1 MVKNIQGGSKT
12 KSQARK
18 SSIVP
23 QRTTLVR
30 QSTEPLEVYACVTKM
45 LGNKNCTV
53 KTVCDKELR
62 CVIRKKFSG
71 RFKRQNKIDTGSIL
85 LVGLHEWE
93 SKEKC
98 KSCDVL
104 EVYDNEEHMQ
114 LKSIPST
121 KVQLLDK
128 YISSLH
134 NDRCNEDDVLFTEE
148 ETVQEYTVK
157 KQIIPLTSLKEYL
170 EEEGENEKETEQE
183 EDEIQIDDI

>member
-1 MVKNIQGGSKT
+1 MVKNVQGGSKT

-23 QRTTLVR
+23 QRTALVR
-30 QSTEPLEVYACVTKM
+30 QSTEPLEVYACVIKM

-93 SKEKC
+93 SKDKC

-114 LKSIPST
+114 LKSIPKT

-128 YISSLH
+128 YITSLQK
-134 NDRCNEDDVLFTEE
+134 DGCKEDDVLFTEDE
-148 ETVQEYTVK
+148 PVHEYTVT
-157 KQIIPLTSLKEYL
+157 KQTVPLFSLKEVDEDGQDKEDAGID
-170 EEEGENEKETEQE
+170 EEE
-183 EDEIQIDDI
+183 IHIDDI